1 MTVQEGFLNPQ
12 KTSMK
17 GRRLD
22 WLVHTLTTCV
32 AGYYLH
38 KQLEKRSG
46 FKRNLEFE
54 KKVKESV
61 HRAGFIL
68 NSHVRLPSE
77 QGGWRLCAA
86 LPTPAPPTQ
95 SQTRGLL
102 QCAAPAHTLSAAI
115 SASMLSRHVQIQ
127 LSVLTTC
134 PDPASLSHQENRL

>member
-22 WLVHTLTTCV
+22 WLVHTLTTSV

-54 KKVKESV
+54 KKVKGSV

-77 QGGWRLCAA
+77 QGGVASVR
-86 LPTPAPPTQ
+86 
-95 SQTRGLL
+95 
-102 QCAAPAHTLSAAI
+102 
-115 SASMLSRHVQIQ
+115 SASNPSTTYTVTDPGTPSMRCTCAYSERGNLCKHV
-127 LSVLTTC
+127 VKAR
-134 PDPASLSHQENRL
+134 PDPA